1 MFKQYEL
8 PYAYDALEP
17 SIDALTVETHYGK
30 HHVTYMNNFNDA
42 AEKAG
47 VADQDAEVL
56 LASLDQIEDEA
67 LRKALRNNGGGYY
80 NHNLYFSTI
89 SPDGGGEPEGT
100 LGKAIKAEFGSFEAL
115 KEKLTALATGQFG
128 SGWAWL
134 SVNKDGKLMA
144 SSSPNQD
151 NPISE
156 GTGYVPIVAI
166 DVWEH
171 AYYLKYKNL
180 RGDYIKQLFEI
191 IDWKAVTAIYERV
204 ING

>member
-1 MFKQYEL
+1 
-8 PYAYDALEP
+8 
-17 SIDALTVETHYGK
+17 
-30 HHVTYMNNFNDA
+30 
-42 AEKAG
+42 
-47 VADQDAEVL
+47 
-56 LASLDQIEDEA
+56 
-67 LRKALRNNGGGYY
+67 
-80 NHNLYFSTI
+80 
-89 SPDGGGEPEGT
+89 
-100 LGKAIKAEFGSFEAL
+100 
-115 KEKLTALATGQFG
+115 
-128 SGWAWL
+128 
-134 SVNKDGKLMA
+134 MA

-191 IDWKAVTAIYERV
+191 IDWSAVTAIYERV